1 MGKKTVKPSH
11 QVTPKMDP
19 NAQQKGGV
27 VARPGDPN
35 APLNPGAG
43 QGAGHGVPGDP
54 TKLMGKMRDSV
65 DAETTMQ
72 LSTGQSLEKQMMQ
85 AGAHVQAMPANTL
98 NSILGKT
105 NASTPQK
112 PSEHLNN
119 ALVDYHTVSALI
131 HEGKANEAALV
142 AGNALANISR
152 CAGNEP
158 QLLPLVRAFVELF
171 NQKHMIH
178 QAKAFAEK
186 ERALTELAKSATSSG
201 SNDNI
206 WGS

>member
-1 MGKKTVKPSH
+1 
-11 QVTPKMDP
+11 
-19 NAQQKGGV
+19 
-27 VARPGDPN
+27 
-35 APLNPGAG
+35 
-43 QGAGHGVPGDP
+43 
-54 TKLMGKMRDSV
+54 MGKMRDSV